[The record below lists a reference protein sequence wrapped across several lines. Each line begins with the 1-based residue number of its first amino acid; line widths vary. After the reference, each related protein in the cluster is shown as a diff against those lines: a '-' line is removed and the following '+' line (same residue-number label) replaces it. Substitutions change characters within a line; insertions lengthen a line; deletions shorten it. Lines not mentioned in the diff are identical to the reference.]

1 MDIKI
6 NIVEVA
12 SELADRDLVIRYG
25 GVGGRSLF
33 PNGILIELEDEL
45 SYTEEA
51 QDYFNTKY
59 DFWYDFLWNLKT
71 EN

>member
-1 MDIKI
+1 MEIKI
-6 NIVEVA
+6 NILEVA
-12 SELADRDLVIRYG
+12 SELADRDLVISYG
-25 GVGGRSLF
+25 DEGGKNIF
-33 PNGILIELEDEL
+33 PNGLLRNLEDEL

-51 QDYFNTKY
+51 QDYFNTRY

>member
-6 NIVEVA
+6 NILEVA
-12 SELADRDLVIRYG
+12 SELADRDLLNSYG
-25 GVGGRSLF
+25 DEGSKNRF
-33 PNGILIELEDEL
+33 PNGILKDLEDEL

-51 QDYFNTKY
+51 QDYFNTRY

>member
-12 SELADRDLVIRYG
+12 SELADRDLVISYG
-25 GVGGRSLF
+25 DEGGKNIF
-33 PNGILIELEDEL
+33 PNGLLRNLEDEL

-51 QDYFNTKY
+51 QDYFNTRY

-71 EN
+71 ED

>member
-6 NIVEVA
+6 NILEAA
-12 SELADRDLVIRYG
+12 SELADRDLVISYG
-25 GVGGRSLF
+25 NEGGKNIF
-33 PNGILIELEDEL
+33 PNGLLRNLEDEL

-51 QDYFNTKY
+51 QDYFNARY

>member
-6 NIVEVA
+6 NIVEAA
-12 SELADRDLVIRYG
+12 SELADRDLVISYG
-25 GVGGRSLF
+25 DGGGKNIF
-33 PNGILIELEDEL
+33 PNGILKDLEDEI

-51 QDYFNTKY
+51 QDYFNERY

>member
-12 SELADRDLVIRYG
+12 SELADRDLVISYG
-25 GVGGRSLF
+25 NEGGKNIF
-33 PNGILIELEDEL
+33 PNGLLRNLEDEL

-51 QDYFNTKY
+51 QDYFNARY
-59 DFWYDFLWNLKT
+59 DFWYDFLWDLKT
-71 EN
+71 DN

>member
-6 NIVEVA
+6 NILEVA
-12 SELADRDLVIRYG
+12 SELADRDLLNSYG
-25 GVGGRSLF
+25 DEGGKNIF
-33 PNGILIELEDEL
+33 PNGLLRNLEDEL

-51 QDYFNTKY
+51 QDYFNTRY

>member
-6 NIVEVA
+6 DILEAA

-25 GVGGRSLF
+25 DVGGRSLF
-33 PNGILIELEDEL
+33 PNGILRDLEDEI

-51 QDYFNTKY
+51 QDYFNARY

-71 EN
+71 ED